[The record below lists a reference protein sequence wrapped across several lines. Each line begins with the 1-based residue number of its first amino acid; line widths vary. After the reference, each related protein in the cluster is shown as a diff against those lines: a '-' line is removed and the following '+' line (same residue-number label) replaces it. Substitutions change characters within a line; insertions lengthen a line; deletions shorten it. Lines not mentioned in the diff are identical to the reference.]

1 MEKQLNILEAT
12 RKNIL
17 NTVKGLTLGELNK
30 TPKGF
35 NNNLIWNLGHVLVTQ
50 QLLCYGLSGVPMKA
64 DNEIIAKYRKGTKPT
79 DFVGEEEYSFIKLR
93 LEQTIEEIK
102 LDLSAGLF
110 KEFKTYPTSYNVTL
124 DSIED
129 AVVFNNVHE
138 AMHLGYM
145 MALKHAL

>member
-17 NTVKGLTLGELNK
+17 GTVKGLTLEELNK

-110 KEFKTYPTSYNVTL
+110 KEFKTYPTSYSVTL